1 MSSVAHYRETGKMN
15 IWVRILATLVR
26 SLFQP
31 KIEPT
36 ALLET
41 DMIVGP
47 TEADLRFVGNARYML
62 FMEIGRLE
70 QMLRTG
76 ILRHARRRRWSPL
89 VVSQTIRYVRPLR
102 RFQRFTL
109 KTRLVAWDDRWFFI
123 EHKIERRGQLVA
135 FGVAKCCFRGPEGV
149 VPPASAFAAVNVSV
163 TPVTLPR
170 YATLW
175 TESEA
180 ILRQAMD
187 DL

>member
-1 MSSVAHYRETGKMN
+1 M
-15 IWVRILATLVR
+15 TLVR

-36 ALLET
+36 AVLRT

-70 QMLRTG
+70 LMLRTG
-76 ILRHARRRRWSPL
+76 IFGHARRQRWSPL
-89 VVSQTIRYVRPLR
+89 VVSQSVRYVRPLR

-109 KTRLVAWDDRWFFI
+109 STRLVAWDDR
-123 EHKIERRGQLVA
+123 
-135 FGVAKCCFRGPEGV
+135 
-149 VPPASAFAAVNVSV
+149 S
-163 TPVTLPR
+163 
-170 YATLW
+170 ATLW
-175 TESEA
+175 TQAEA
-180 ILRQAMD
+180 DLREAMD